1 MDYKDTLWMPVTDFE
16 MRGNLSAKEPGFQK
30 RWEEMKLYEAMKA
43 KNVGN
48 TPYVLHDGPP
58 YANGNI
64 HIGHAL
70 NRSLKDFVWR
80 SHFHM
85 GYATEFIP
93 GWDTHGLPIET
104 AITKLGHNRKEMS
117 LASFRELCDAYA
129 KDQIQK
135 QMADMKALG
144 TISDYDHF
152 YATLHPSFE
161 GKQIEIFGKMA
172 MDGLIY
178 KGLKPVYW
186 SPSSESAL
194 AEAEIEYHDRKD
206 WAIFVAFNVTKAKG
220 PVQVNDRFVIWT
232 TTPWTIPAN
241 LAICL
246 NPELSYDRVQTDKG
260 VLIVTSGLSEKLMT
274 KFGLENTQV
283 LSQFKGSEVEFSQCK
298 HPFYDKES
306 IVILGDHVSDE
317 DGSGCVHTA
326 PGHGDVDFI
335 VGMEYGLE
343 AYCPVDE
350 QGHMMAS
357 SGSDLEGLYVEKAND
372 VVIEK
377 LESLNA
383 LMFKETIVHSYPH
396 DWRTKKPVIFRATNQ
411 WFASIEKIREKLL
424 HEINV
429 VSWLP
434 EWGKL
439 RMHNMIKDRGD
450 WCISRQRA
458 WGVPIPI
465 FYSEDHEPIMDEKI
479 FNHVANLFREHGSN
493 IWFEK
498 EAKELLPEGYTH
510 PSSPN
515 GHFKKETDIMDVWF
529 DSGSSHTSVIV
540 ERGGE
545 LPVDI
550 YIEGSDQYRGWFNSS
565 LIVSTAYHGHA
576 PYKKVVSHGF
586 VLDGKGE
593 KMSKSLGNTVDPNKV
608 VHQYGA
614 DILRLWAAT
623 IDYQQDVR
631 ISDEILKQ
639 VIDMYKKIRNTFRFM
654 LGNVNDFS
662 KADLISFEDL
672 NHEDKYMMVKLNEVL
687 KTCVQA
693 YKDYDYKT
701 VATTISNFMTNTLS
715 AYYLDYTKDILYIEV
730 KDGCERR
737 GVQTVIYTALDTL
750 TKIMAPIL
758 VHTTE
763 EVWDF
768 LNPNSTT
775 IHLEAFPEVKDY
787 SINEDVWVELF
798 GLRTKVFKALE
809 EARSEKVIGKSL
821 EAKLNLVLPS
831 ALKAICD
838 TELTKVAQWLT
849 VSQCSITE
857 GSELNIEV
865 VKAQG
870 TTCPRCWNVVE
881 HVHTE
886 DGLCDRCD
894 AVLNSKGA

>member
-1 MDYKDTLWMPVTDFE
+1 MDYKDTLLMPKTEFE
-16 MRGNLSAKEPGFQK
+16 MRGNLIKKEPAFQK
-30 RWEEMKLYEAMKA
+30 RWADLDLYVAMQE
-43 KNVGN
+43 KNKDK

-64 HIGHAL
+64 HIGHAM
-70 NRSLKDFVWR
+70 NRTLKDLVWR

-85 GYATEFIP
+85 GYSSRFVP

-117 LASFRELCDAYA
+117 LAAFRELCDVYA
-129 KDQIQK
+129 REQIQK
-135 QMADMKALG
+135 QMDDMKALG
-144 TISDYDHF
+144 TIADYDHF
-152 YATLHPSFE
+152 YATLQPEFE
-161 GKQIEIFGKMA
+161 GRQIEIFGKMA

-194 AEAEIEYHDRKD
+194 AEAEIEYHDRTD
-206 WAIFVAFNVTKAKG
+206 WAIFVAFDVTEAKG
-220 PVQVNDRFVIWT
+220 PVQVGDRFVIWT

-241 LAICL
+241 LAVCL
-246 NPELSYDRVQTDKG
+246 HPDLDYNRVQTDKG
-260 VLIVTSGLSEKLMT
+260 VLIVTSSLTEKLME
-274 KFGLENTQV
+274 KFGLENTKI
-283 LSQFKGSEVEFSQCK
+283 LSTFKGSEVEHSVCK
-298 HPFYDKES
+298 HPFYDSNS

-350 QGHMMAS
+350 QGKMMESA
-357 SGSDLEGLYVEKAND
+357 GDDLAGLYVEKAND

-383 LMFKETIVHSYPH
+383 LMFKETITHSYPH

-424 HEINV
+424 HEIDV

-465 FYSEDHEPIMDEKI
+465 FYDEEGEPIMDTNV
-479 FNHVANLFREHGSN
+479 FNHVAKLFREHGSN

-498 EAKELLPEGYTH
+498 EAKELLPDGYTH
-510 PSSPN
+510 EKCPN
-515 GHFKKETDIMDVWF
+515 GVFKKETDIMDVWF

-565 LIVSTAYHGHA
+565 LIVSTAVHGHA

-593 KMSKSLGNTVDPNKV
+593 KMSKSLGNSVDPNKV
-608 VHQYGA
+608 VHKYGA
-614 DILRLWAAT
+614 DILRLWASS

-654 LGNVNDFS
+654 LGNVSDFTE
-662 KADLISFEDL
+662 ADLVAFEDL
-672 NHEDKYMMVKLNEVL
+672 NPQNQYMMAEINDVL
-687 KTCVQA
+687 KTCVKA
-693 YKDYDYKT
+693 YQNFDYKT
-701 VATTISNFMTNTLS
+701 VTSTISNFMNTMLS
-715 AYYLDYTKDILYIEV
+715 AYFLDYTKDILYIE
-730 KDGCERR
+730 KQNGEQRR
-737 GVQTVIYTALDTL
+737 GVQTVVYTALDTFV
-750 TKIMAPIL
+750 KILAPML

-763 EVWDF
+763 EVWDH
-768 LNPNSTT
+768 LNPDSES
-775 IHLEAFPEVKDY
+775 IHLQAFPEVKDY
-787 SINEDVWVELF
+787 SVNEEEWDALF
-798 GLRTKVFKALE
+798 ELRTKVFKALE
-809 EARSEKVIGKSL
+809 EARAEKVIGKSL
-821 EAKLNLVLPS
+821 EAKLVLVLPKD
-831 ALKAICD
+831 LKSNVESKI
-838 TELTKVAQWLT
+838 TKLAQWLT
-849 VSQCSITE
+849 VSQCEVSE
-857 GSELNIEV
+857 GDLSVKV
-865 VKAQG
+865 VKAAG

-881 HVHTE
+881 HTHTE
-886 DGLCDRCD
+886 DGLCDRC
-894 AVLNSKGA
+894 AEVLNG